1 MNFTGVA
8 KHLTQ
13 KFYNNAGSRTSS
25 GITKLRFLIIKDG
38 FTNFK
43 DYFDRLQ
50 THQKSRYSV

>member
-1 MNFTGVA
+1 MSFTGVA

-13 KFYNNAGSRTSS
+13 KFYNNAESRTSS

-50 THQKSRYSV
+50 TH